1 MEFGGFNF
9 LLKKAKKRKQDFD
22 EEVEDVYRR
31 RTKVAVLDNDEED
44 VSSVFQVMKSLEEG
58 ISEAR
63 QNRQPRGP
71 VVNRE
76 QGKVWW
82 RNAYQNWEDDQF
94 KERFR
99 INRETFNFILQTIE
113 PYITKTPTNIVP
125 DPIEPEKQLAL
136 TIYRLAHGVSFLVIG
151 DLFVISK
158 SLAIKTF
165 NHVVRELVI
174 HLYND
179 YIKLPTS
186 EEELVTKLKGFIEN
200 YEFPC
205 TGAWMGSMFILVAS
219 LKTSTILNVD
229 IRFQIWHQ

>member
-1 MEFGGFNF
+1 ME
-9 LLKKAKKRKQDFD
+9 DF
-22 EEVEDVYRR
+22 YRR
-31 RTKVAVLDNDEED
+31 HKLSIFDNDEEEI
-44 VSSVFQVMKSLEEG
+44 SNVFQVMKSLEEG

-113 PYITKTPTNIVP
+113 PYITKTPTNIVL

-136 TIYRLAHGVSFLVIG
+136 TIYRSAHGVSFLVIG
-151 DLFVISK
+151 DLFGISK
-158 SLAIKTF
+158 LLAIKTF

-179 YIKLPTS
+179 YIKLTTS
-186 EEELVTKLKGFIEN
+186 EEELVTELKGFIKN

-205 TGAWMGSMFILVAS
+205 IGAWDGSHVYVS
-219 LKTSTILNVD
+219 SKLKNV
-229 IRFQIWHQ
+229 

>member
-1 MEFGGFNF
+1 MEGSTFFQKRR
-9 LLKKAKKRKQDFD
+9 KKESKILTGKWKIFIADGQ
-22 EEVEDVYRR
+22 
-31 RTKVAVLDNDEED
+31 VAVLDNDEEE
-44 VSSVFQVMKSLEEG
+44 VSNVFQVMKSLEEG
-58 ISEAR
+58 ISKAS
-63 QNRQPRGP
+63 QNRQLRGP

-76 QGKVWW
+76 QEKVWW
-82 RNAYQNWEDDQF
+82 KNAYQNWEDDQF

-151 DLFVISK
+151 DLFGISK

-200 YEFPC
+200 YEFSC

-219 LKTSTILNVD
+219 LKTSAILNVD
-229 IRFQIWHQ
+229 IRFQI